1 MQVGLI
7 GLGMVADMQVS
18 AIRDA
23 GFTLKSV
30 MGRDPG
36 KTKAF
41 AEIYKVP
48 HATTELQDMIGG
60 RLDFVIL
67 ATPPDA
73 RRRYVETLAAA
84 QIPILM
90 EKPVERDLEAAET
103 IVKIGEAT
111 GTPMGVMLQHR
122 MRPSALTLARH
133 ITQGTLGE
141 ICTVD
146 LRVPWWREQD
156 YYDMPGRGTYSRD
169 GGGVLITQAIH
180 QIDLMLHLCG
190 PVKSL
195 SAMTTTSSMHEMEA
209 EDFASA
215 SLHFASGARGALM
228 ASVTHYP
235 GETETL
241 TINGSD
247 ASAVL
252 AGNTLTLHVPGKE
265 PHIEGEAAGSG
276 GGAKPMAFSH
286 AWHQSVIT
294 DFADALNQNRAPT
307 ITARDALKAHALIDA
322 MQRAA
327 REKREVD
334 VSDV

>member
-7 GLGMVADMQVS
+7 GLGMVADMHVS

-30 MGRDPG
+30 MGRDTG

-41 AEIYKVP
+41 ADIYKIP
-48 HATTELQDMIGG
+48 KWTTELQDMISE
-60 RLDFVIL
+60 RLDFVII

-73 RRRYVETLAAA
+73 RRRFVETLAAA

-90 EKPVERDLEAAET
+90 EKPIERDLKAAET
-103 IVKIGEAT
+103 IVKICEAT
-111 GTPMGVMLQHR
+111 GVPMGVILQHR
-122 MRPSALTLARH
+122 MRPGALTLARH
-133 ITQGTLGE
+133 IAQGTLGE

-146 LRVPWWREQD
+146 LRIPWWREQD
-156 YYDMPGRGTYSRD
+156 YYDMPGRGTYARD

-195 SAMTTTSSMHEMEA
+195 SAMTSTSALHEMEA

-215 SLHFASGARGALM
+215 SLHFESGARGALM
-228 ASVTHYP
+228 ASVTHFP

-265 PHIEGEAAGSG
+265 PHIEGEAMASG
-276 GGAKPMAFSH
+276 GGAQPMAFSH
-286 AWHQSVIT
+286 AWHQSVIA
-294 DFADALNQNRAPT
+294 DFADAMNQDRAPT
-307 ITARDALKAHALIDA
+307 ITGRDALKAHALIEA
-322 MQRAA
+322 IAQASK
-327 REKREVD
+327 EKREVE
-334 VSDV
+334 VPNV